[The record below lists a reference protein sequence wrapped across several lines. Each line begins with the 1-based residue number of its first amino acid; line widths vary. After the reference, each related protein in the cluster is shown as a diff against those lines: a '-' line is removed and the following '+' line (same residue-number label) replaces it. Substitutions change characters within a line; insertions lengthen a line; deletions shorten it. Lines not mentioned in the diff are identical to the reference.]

1 MIVTRNETD
10 AREETPVLQA
20 RSHVFQ
26 STWRSIGLA
35 TIESMLREITCKVL
49 IFPCRNCG
57 GGDRGGVTISTSG
70 NFAELNHIVT
80 CMVLKPTTGVPL
92 APCHDEFRGLLD
104 LTTSDSQ
111 LTAEQ
116 RNTWNVLSLS
126 HLQLYHEEEY
136 GFPSQIVTGDE
147 TWGHHFEPES
157 KRQSKQWKRA
167 SSPPPKKSKVTHTS
181 PGKVMMSFLFTT
193 RAYRLS
199 SF

>member
-1 MIVTRNETD
+1 MHYTVNFRKIY
-10 AREETPVLQA
+10 AQ
-20 RSHVFQ
+20 
-26 STWRSIGLA
+26 
-35 TIESMLREITCKVL
+35 L
-49 IFPCRNCG
+49 IP
-57 GGDRGGVTISTSG
+57 
-70 NFAELNHIVT
+70 
-80 CMVLKPTTGVPL
+80 
-92 APCHDEFRGLLD
+92 
-104 LTTSDSQ
+104 SQ

-199 SF
+199 SFWNRKPPSSSVIKPHNKT